1 MMPTQNTSTTLV
13 CIRETNLILLGK
25 KTITFVKNVSL
36 MLISNDLSFLK
47 NI

>member
-1 MMPTQNTSTTLV
+1 MMPTQNTATTLV
-13 CIRETNLILLGK
+13 CIRETNLILLEK